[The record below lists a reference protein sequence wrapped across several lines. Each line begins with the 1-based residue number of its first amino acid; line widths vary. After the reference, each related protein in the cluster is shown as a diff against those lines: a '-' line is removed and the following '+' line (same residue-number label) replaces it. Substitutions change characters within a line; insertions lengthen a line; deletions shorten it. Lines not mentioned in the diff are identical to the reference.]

1 LNATATTKSGQDDHL
16 KLQGKSFFLLSFS
29 GIAFAAVAIQEPF
42 FPPADQNPLFLPEKE
57 WGRAP
62 RFIVKID

>member
-16 KLQGKSFFLLSFS
+16 KLQGKSFFLLFLS
-29 GIAFAAVAIQEPF
+29 GIAFAAVASQEPF
-42 FPPADQNPLFLPEKE
+42 FPPAERKIPILPEKE

-62 RFIVKID
+62 GFIVKTD

>member
-1 LNATATTKSGQDDHL
+1 L
-16 KLQGKSFFLLSFS
+16 FLS